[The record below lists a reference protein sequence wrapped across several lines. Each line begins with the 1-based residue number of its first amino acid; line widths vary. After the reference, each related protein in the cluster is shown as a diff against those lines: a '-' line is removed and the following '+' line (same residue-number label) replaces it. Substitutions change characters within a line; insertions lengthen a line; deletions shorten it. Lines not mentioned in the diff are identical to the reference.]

1 MKQIVQEI
9 GTGKTRVADVPA
21 PACGDSQVLVST
33 RASLISAG
41 TERYVVDLAKAS
53 LLEKARRRPDQVRR
67 VLEKVRSEGLRTTF
81 EQVRAKLDEAMPLG
95 YSAAGI
101 VVECGALVQEF
112 KPGDRIAAAVPHAA
126 FAVAGRNLCARV
138 PDGVSLEAA
147 AYAAVSAIAM
157 EGVRLSRLALGES
170 VLVIGLGL
178 IGQIAVALL
187 KAQGCRVFG
196 IDIDPAK
203 VARAREFGA
212 DAAETGAP
220 TELVKAFSRGFG
232 VDAVVITAATT
243 SNQPIEFAAE
253 VTRARGRIVLVGVTG
268 LNIPRPPFFAKEL
281 EFTVACSLGP
291 GRNDPAYEE
300 KGIDYPVGFARWTA
314 QRNMEACLD
323 LMAAGKLPVER
334 LTTDRF
340 PIDRAAE
347 AYELITSGS
356 RTHFG
361 VLLEYP
367 EETRK
372 PARRV
377 ALKSR
382 SIPAGGVPRLSLIGA
397 GTFARLVMIPS
408 FETLGGFSW
417 RGLATA
423 KGLTAEHTGGKKG
436 FAYATTDVDE
446 VLNDPGT
453 SAVLIATRNNEHAR
467 MVVRAL
473 KAGKH
478 VFVEKPLCIT
488 PRELADIEDCFAEL
502 GPAAPI
508 LAVGFNRRFAPATL
522 KVREHFRNIG
532 PLSISYRFAAGPV
545 PNEHWT
551 QDPQISGGRII
562 GEACH
567 AIDTCVAI
575 SGSPPVKVYAESVAK
590 SGDAQ
595 APDDRVFITMRHAN
609 GSTSNVSYQA
619 GGDKSFPAERIE
631 VFGGGRVAT
640 VEQWGPISLWSGGQ
654 DEKADGARDKGHRA
668 EFEAF
673 LRAVREGGPWPVPWE
688 AIRGTTWAALAAVQS
703 LRHGEP
709 VWNEPLPVI

>member
-1 MKQIVQEI
+1 
-9 GTGKTRVADVPA
+9 
-21 PACGDSQVLVST
+21 
-33 RASLISAG
+33 
-41 TERYVVDLAKAS
+41 
-53 LLEKARRRPDQVRR
+53 
-67 VLEKVRSEGLRTTF
+67 
-81 EQVRAKLDEAMPLG
+81 
-95 YSAAGI
+95 
-101 VVECGALVQEF
+101 
-112 KPGDRIAAAVPHAA
+112 
-126 FAVAGRNLCARV
+126 
-138 PDGVSLEAA
+138 
-147 AYAAVSAIAM
+147 
-157 EGVRLSRLALGES
+157 
-170 VLVIGLGL
+170 
-178 IGQIAVALL
+178 
-187 KAQGCRVFG
+187 
-196 IDIDPAK
+196 
-203 VARAREFGA
+203 
-212 DAAETGAP
+212 
-220 TELVKAFSRGFG
+220 
-232 VDAVVITAATT
+232 
-243 SNQPIEFAAE
+243 
-253 VTRARGRIVLVGVTG
+253 
-268 LNIPRPPFFAKEL
+268 
-281 EFTVACSLGP
+281 
-291 GRNDPAYEE
+291 
-300 KGIDYPVGFARWTA
+300 
-314 QRNMEACLD
+314 
-323 LMAAGKLPVER
+323 
-334 LTTDRF
+334 
-340 PIDRAAE
+340 
-347 AYELITSGS
+347 
-356 RTHFG
+356 
-361 VLLEYP
+361 
-367 EETRK
+367 
-372 PARRV
+372 
-377 ALKSR
+377 
-382 SIPAGGVPRLSLIGA
+382 
-397 GTFARLVMIPS
+397 
-408 FETLGGFSW
+408 
-417 RGLATA
+417 
-423 KGLTAEHTGGKKG
+423 
-436 FAYATTDVDE
+436 
-446 VLNDPGT
+446 
-453 SAVLIATRNNEHAR
+453 

-575 SGSPPVKVYAESVAK
+575 SESPPVKVYAESVAK

-619 GGDKSFPAERIE
+619 GSDKSFPAERIE

-640 VEQWGPISLWSGGQ
+640 VEQWGPISLWSGGR